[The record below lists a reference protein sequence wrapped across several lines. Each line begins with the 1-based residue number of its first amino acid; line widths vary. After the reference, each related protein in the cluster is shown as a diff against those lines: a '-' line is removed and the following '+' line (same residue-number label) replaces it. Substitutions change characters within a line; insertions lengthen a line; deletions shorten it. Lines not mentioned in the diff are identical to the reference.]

1 MLYSFVISTL
11 LLCFQLTSSLEIGEL
26 QKSAGKEDD
35 EPAPV
40 VNSRAQRE
48 KRQDA
53 FATNIPDEVKGEN
66 FSSEKAGE

>member
-26 QKSAGKEDD
+26 QKSAGKED